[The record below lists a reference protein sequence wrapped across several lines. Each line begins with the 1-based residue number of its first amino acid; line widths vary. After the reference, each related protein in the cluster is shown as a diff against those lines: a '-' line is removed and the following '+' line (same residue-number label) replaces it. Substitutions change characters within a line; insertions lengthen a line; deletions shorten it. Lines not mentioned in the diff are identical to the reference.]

1 MIRNIS
7 IISERVNLRLVES
20 LIDEISSELAIGSDD
35 YGKILIAT
43 IEAVN
48 NAIIHGNKADR
59 MKTVDVAFEH
69 ADNNLVV
76 KVADQGSGFDPS
88 LVPDPTSPE
97 NIENLHGRGVFLM
110 KQLCDSI
117 RFSEKG
123 NEVIMEFKIH

>member
-7 IISERVNLRLVES
+7 IMSESLNLRLVEN
-20 LIDEISSELAIGSDD
+20 LIDEISGELAIGSDD

-48 NAIIHGNKADR
+48 NAIIHGNRADR
-59 MKTVDVAFEH
+59 EKTVDVAFEH
-69 ADNNLVV
+69 SEKNLVV
-76 KVADQGSGFDPS
+76 KVADQGNGFDPS

-110 KQLCDSI
+110 KQLCDKI
-117 RFSEKG
+117 EFSEKG
-123 NEVIMEFKIH
+123 NQVIMEFKIH

>member
-1 MIRNIS
+1 MNRNIS
-7 IISERVNLRLVES
+7 IISEKVNLRLIEN
-20 LIDEISSELAIGSDD
+20 LIDEITGELAIGSDD

-59 MKTVDVAFEH
+59 TKTVNVEFEH
-69 ADNNLVV
+69 SENCLVV
-76 KVADQGSGFDPS
+76 KVADQGNGFNPAS
-88 LVPDPTSPE
+88 IPDPTSPE

-117 RFSEKG
+117 CFSEKG

>member
-1 MIRNIS
+1 MIKNIT
-7 IISERVNLRLVES
+7 IISESGNLRLVES
-20 LIDEISSELAIGSDD
+20 LIDEISVELGIGSDD

-59 MKTVDVAFEH
+59 TKTVDVMFEH
-69 ADNNLVV
+69 NDKKLFV
-76 KVADQGSGFDPS
+76 KVSDQGNGFNPAT
-88 LVPDPTSPE
+88 VPDPTSPE

-110 KQLCDSI
+110 KKLCDNI
-117 RFSEKG
+117 CFSEKG